1 MRNGTSQA
9 GISPGVEAFPP
20 SQDRIRTAVR
30 FPHARY
36 SPPGPVA
43 LGRRELLRLSS
54 DDDIDGGGNSDA
66 RCSMKGHYNNHRID
80 KVGSNCTGNSHIH
93 LDNNDTR
100 SSGNQIRLQLT
111 PERQNAVRV
120 RKLIRLP
127 SKRLREVFSL
137 LVFPF
142 LFVVLRGRK
151 APWKGFPGRLIVIC
165 VTLY

>member
-1 MRNGTSQA
+1 MRNGTSQP

-43 LGRRELLRLSS
+43 LGRRDAAQKKSWLEIASEPAQLVQELLRLSS

-93 LDNNDTR
+93 SDNNDTR
-100 SSGNQIRLQLT
+100 SSGNRPRFQLT
-111 PERQNAVRV
+111 PERQNAARV

-137 LVFPF
+137 
-142 LFVVLRGRK
+142 
-151 APWKGFPGRLIVIC
+151 
-165 VTLY
+165 